1 MRACCVFQAYRAA
14 FTSAANNGDPAPAT
28 GSEEDKGRAATAGG
42 GSGGRAEAG
51 EKARG
56 AAEEVKEAGRRDV
69 VKDRA
74 KKAGEAVKEAIK
86 DAR

>member
-1 MRACCVFQAYRAA
+1 MFQAYRAA

-28 GSEEDKGRAATAGG
+28 GSEEDMEKGRVATGG
-42 GSGGRAEAG
+42 GGNGRTEAG

-69 VKDRA
+69 VKDRP
-74 KKAGEAVKEAIK
+74 KKAGEDVKEAIK

>member
-1 MRACCVFQAYRAA
+1 MLCVPGVPRRVYLRRQQRR
-14 FTSAANNGDPAPAT
+14 P
-28 GSEEDKGRAATAGG
+28 GSRDGVGG
-42 GSGGRAEAG
+42 GHGKRKGGNGWWWGNGRTEAG

-56 AAEEVKEAGRRDV
+56 DAEEVKEAGRRDV

-74 KKAGEAVKEAIK
+74 KKAGEDVKEAIK

>member
-1 MRACCVFQAYRAA
+1 MEKGRV
-14 FTSAANNGDPAPAT
+14 AT
-28 GSEEDKGRAATAGG
+28 GGG
-42 GSGGRAEAG
+42 GNGRTEAG

-74 KKAGEAVKEAIK
+74 KKAGEDVKEAIK
-86 DAR
+86 GTR

>member
-1 MRACCVFQAYRAA
+1 MEKGRV
-14 FTSAANNGDPAPAT
+14 AT
-28 GSEEDKGRAATAGG
+28 GGG
-42 GSGGRAEAG
+42 GNGRTEAG

-74 KKAGEAVKEAIK
+74 KKAGEDVKEAIK

>member
-1 MRACCVFQAYRAA
+1 MLCVPGVPRRVYLRRQQRR
-14 FTSAANNGDPAPAT
+14 P
-28 GSEEDKGRAATAGG
+28 GSRDGVGG
-42 GSGGRAEAG
+42 GHGKRKGGNGRTEAG